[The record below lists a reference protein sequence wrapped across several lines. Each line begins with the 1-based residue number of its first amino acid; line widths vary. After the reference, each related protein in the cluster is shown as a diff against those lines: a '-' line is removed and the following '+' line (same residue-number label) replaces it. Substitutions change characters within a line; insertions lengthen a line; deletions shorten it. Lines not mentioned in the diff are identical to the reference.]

1 MAPLP
6 LVNLGFLVI
15 KQVSKPFAKFI
26 AAEAKDHK
34 IFKDWVCIPIAQKFH
49 FLEVVIKMRSL
60 KPKRGTKGSGSRVTK
75 VPALNEARAVE
86 LGSELLSEIIV
97 LGISVSTAIILYNI
111 SVNKEIE
118 KEERAIKVKAHEEEM
133 KENKATADREA
144 LKQMILAVESKID
157 VQSKQIKQ
165 LIKETEEN
173 RHSVKELKTKLSQL
187 PEKGF
192 QGGLWDVEQ
201 VEVEQGGKLSKW
213 EVEQDG
219 S

>member
-34 IFKDWVCIPIAQKFH
+34 IFKDWVCIPIAQRFH

-118 KEERAIKVKAHEEEM
+118 KEERAIKVKAHEEEL

-144 LKQMILAVESKID
+144 LKQMILAVESKIN

-192 QGGLWDVEQ
+192 QGDIV
-201 VEVEQGGKLSKW
+201 VS
-213 EVEQDG
+213 
-219 S
+219 